1 VKADHAKMARLIK
14 TARGQLDG
22 ILKMIEDDRYCMDI
36 YHQLLATRAIL
47 KKASNDVM
55 QAHLESCV
63 REALESGQEKE
74 KITEIIDLINK
85 MTQS

>member
-1 VKADHAKMARLIK
+1 
-14 TARGQLDG
+14 
-22 ILKMIEDDRYCMDI
+22 MDI
-36 YHQLLATRAIL
+36 YHQLLATRAML